1 MMSATFSGF
10 RVEGDLKSW
19 GGRSRMQLSGDSW

>member
-1 MMSATFSGF
+1 MTSATFSGF

-19 GGRSRMQLSGDSW
+19 GGHSRMQPSDDS